1 MQNDKEKSNKVKAE
15 IYFKNRW
22 NAYIKL
28 KPVGSLSCI
37 FKSEL
42 IDNRYYEITK
52 LDRGGQPVKQ
62 DILFLVDIYDVLP
75 YQPIKESEEI
85 KP

>member
-1 MQNDKEKSNKVKAE
+1 MQNDKSNKVKAE

-22 NAYIKL
+22 NAYVKL

-42 IDNRYYEITK
+42 IDERYYEISK
-52 LDRGGQPVKQ
+52 LNRAGEPVKN
-62 DILFLVDIYDVLP
+62 DILFLVDIYAILP
-75 YQPIKESEEI
+75 YKEIEEMEGG
-85 KP
+85 K